1 MLRDMTQNDVESVA
15 RMEAEIHAHPWTRGN
30 FLDALS
36 SGNICKVLEDNG
48 AMIGYFVML
57 KGVGEVELLDIGVTP
72 ARQRQGIGK
81 RLLADALKIAGDMGA
96 TRVLLEVRPS
106 NIAARALYVQAG
118 FNEMGIRRGYYPAA
132 GNAREDAVMME
143 FKL

>member
-1 MLRDMTQNDVESVA
+1 VLRDMTQNDVEGIA
-15 RMEAEIHAHPWTRGN
+15 RMEAGIHAHPWTRGN
-30 FLDALS
+30 FRDALVC
-36 SGNICKVLEDNG
+36 GNICKVLEDNG
-48 AMIGYFVML
+48 AMIGYFVMI
-57 KGVGEVELLDIGVTP
+57 KAVDEVELLDIGVAS

-81 RLLADALKIAGDMGA
+81 RLLADALKLAGDLGA
-96 TRVLLEVRPS
+96 LRVLLEVRSS
-106 NIAARALYVQAG
+106 NIAARALYAKAG